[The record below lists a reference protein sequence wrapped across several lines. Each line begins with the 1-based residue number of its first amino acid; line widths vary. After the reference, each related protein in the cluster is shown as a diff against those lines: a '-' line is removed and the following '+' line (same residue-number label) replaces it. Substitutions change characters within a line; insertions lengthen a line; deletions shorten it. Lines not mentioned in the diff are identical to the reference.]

1 MGQRANYILIE
12 AGKQTIHY
20 NHWRAN
26 TIAADL
32 YLGERRFIQFMKDCQ
47 LVDQLLDEVWIEGCV
62 IVDIDNK
69 NLSFW
74 AFELAPTSV
83 MEIYL
88 KELFSKWNGWKIDL
102 LYNRMI
108 DAEKILDIDYISKQD
123 TPQFTCHTLSEVID
137 DTIDEWPSATVIVIT
152 EGGTHVIRTG
162 NINFESIVLLGE
174 PIVPILL
181 KKTACALPVE
191 EEDDVFGCVIIDS
204 VNKKLIIDSS
214 EFGLWEQ
221 AYQLWDGYNFEMGD
235 FGFVGALRR
244 ANINTEL
251 IKMSPEKARL
261 SFMELIKQNEAFNPV
276 EFAKTLLAEDKNI
289 KFSPDFFDTVAPQRT
304 IIEKI
309 KSIVNRLMRRKM

>member
-1 MGQRANYILIE
+1 
-12 AGKQTIHY
+12 
-20 NHWRAN
+20 
-26 TIAADL
+26 
-32 YLGERRFIQFMKDCQ
+32 
-47 LVDQLLDEVWIEGCV
+47 
-62 IVDIDNK
+62 
-69 NLSFW
+69 
-74 AFELAPTSV
+74 
-83 MEIYL
+83 
-88 KELFSKWNGWKIDL
+88 
-102 LYNRMI
+102 MI

-137 DTIDEWPSATVIVIT
+137 DTIDEWPSATVIIIT

-191 EEDDVFGCVIIDS
+191 EDDDVFDCV
-204 VNKKLIIDSS
+204 IIDSS

-221 AYQLWDGYNFEMGD
+221 AYKLWDGYNFEMGD

-261 SFMELIKQNEAFNPV
+261 SFMELINV
-276 EFAKTLLAEDKNI
+276 
-289 KFSPDFFDTVAPQRT
+289 S
-304 IIEKI
+304 
-309 KSIVNRLMRRKM
+309 SG